1 MMSRLK
7 KYTYNNCDDLKKLSG
22 RDIIRLNPSIV
33 NWDIKTNKAN
43 YKCNPEQK
51 YALDYLFDLKEKK
64 KRKGM
69 TPKQYDDEVNETLVD
84 FTSALNGASD
94 ASYRN
99 TTRKVLSDIQQR
111 KTSKNVGKGN
121 RSRYNRNTKKKRR
134 YKKQK

>member
-1 MMSRLK
+1 
-7 KYTYNNCDDLKKLSG
+7 
-22 RDIIRLNPSIV
+22 
-33 NWDIKTNKAN
+33 
-43 YKCNPEQK
+43 
-51 YALDYLFDLKEKK
+51 
-64 KRKGM
+64 M